1 MEIQVVQDHLNILVG
16 TANNTIETF
25 GLDFKDKNAEI
36 VKAKKF
42 DLQGHRSDVRALTF
56 SSCSTAIA
64 SVSHESVKVCK
75 NLFYF
80 EWSEARVVR
89 SELRLFGEFV
99 NKWDFLNVNFMGKM
113 RLRLKHFDQAKGEWE
128 NR

>member
-80 EWSEARVVR
+80 EWSEARVIR

-99 NKWDFLNVNFMGKM
+99 KNGIF
-113 RLRLKHFDQAKGEWE
+113 
-128 NR
+128 